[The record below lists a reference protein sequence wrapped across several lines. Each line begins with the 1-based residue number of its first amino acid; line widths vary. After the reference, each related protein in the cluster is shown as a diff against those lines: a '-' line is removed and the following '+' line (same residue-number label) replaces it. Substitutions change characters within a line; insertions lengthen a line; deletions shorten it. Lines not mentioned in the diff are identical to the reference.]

1 MSVEEK
7 AANEKAKYEIFSYY
21 VHAGWQTGRDEQ
33 GFEVHIYENCSPK
46 HFQLYS
52 YSKYRRLWNPFSYG
66 SVQKCSLLK
75 RVLHLECIDPEGRH
89 YQARSTT

>member
-33 GFEVHIYENCSPK
+33 GFEVHIYENCSP
-46 HFQLYS
+46 
-52 YSKYRRLWNPFSYG
+52 NTFSSIATVSTDVCG
-66 SVQKCSLLK
+66 ILSVMAVSRNAVC
-75 RVLHLECIDPEGRH
+75 
-89 YQARSTT
+89 

>member
-7 AANEKAKYEIFSYY
+7 TANEKAKYEIFSYY

-33 GFEVHIYENCSPK
+33 GFEVHM
-46 HFQLYS
+46 
-52 YSKYRRLWNPFSYG
+52 RTA
-66 SVQKCSLLK
+66 
-75 RVLHLECIDPEGRH
+75 RH